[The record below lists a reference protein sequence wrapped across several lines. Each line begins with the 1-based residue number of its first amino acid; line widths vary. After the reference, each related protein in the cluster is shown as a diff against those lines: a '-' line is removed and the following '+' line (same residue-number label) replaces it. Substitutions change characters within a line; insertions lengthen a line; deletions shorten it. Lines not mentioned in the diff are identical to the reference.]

1 MSDLILEGSQSVSR
15 RKPYTPKL
23 DSKMTQPSNA
33 TLASSRSGQVDGAT
47 ISKANPDCTF
57 GRRRLLAAILGSESR
72 AFNRFALP
80 AVILGSAVL
89 GTGFGLGTDSPWLQ
103 SASAQDACCFQPSYR
118 LQSETVMQPQTVQR
132 FRIAYETD
140 YVEEEVV
147 SFRPVLRTRTEER
160 EVRVARPVTE
170 TSFREERF
178 TVQRPVTETSM
189 RDEQYTQTRYVT
201 ETSEREEQVT
211 TMRPVVE
218 TQMVQQQHVVQRP
231 VVETQMVQQQH
242 VVQRP
247 VVETQFQTQQ
257 VVVQRPVVETQFQTQ
272 QHVVQRPVTTFTS
285 QTFEAGGFVNQQ
297 VVQPGQVAMGL
308 QWVPRA
314 VQTTGPFG
322 IFSINRGAAMWTPM
336 MTPPTVQNQLVF
348 QSNPVT
354 QQVAQTSFVNEVQQ
368 TQVPVQVMRMQ
379 NETVSQQV
387 PVQVM
392 RMQNETVTQ
401 QVPVQVT
408 RMISETVTQQ
418 VPVQTTRMV
427 PTVETRRV
435 PVTVQRPITETLT
448 RQVPVQ
454 QTRWVAEEQVRRVP
468 VTSTRIEYETRR
480 EPVEVKYFEQER
492 VVQKVRRP
500 VTREVYVPYT
510 ETIMVPRQVVQRV
523 PLSYYDPFSS
533 AIISGYSSFGDSS
546 SVSASRVVVPSNGT
560 SSNGEA
566 AQDSTGKGTSSD
578 GTTNR
583 GDVKSQRPDT
593 TGDTTGDLGPSVLEG
608 PSNQTDQPKARLQS
622 IEIAPLTNGT
632 YEPLTSPSGA
642 SKEPAAS
649 SEPGASSEPSDSD
662 ELKAPVLDADSASYR
677 IRYRPLFTR
686 EI

>member
-1 MSDLILEGSQSVSR
+1 
-15 RKPYTPKL
+15 
-23 DSKMTQPSNA
+23 MTQPSNA
-33 TLASSRSGQVDGAT
+33 TRVSDSANAPAGQSLSA
-47 ISKANPDCTF
+47 
-57 GRRRLLAAILGSESR
+57 RRQRLLSAIFATGSAPRRFSIPATLLGAAAIAGGL
-72 AFNRFALP
+72 
-80 AVILGSAVL
+80 
-89 GTGFGLGTDSPWLQ
+89 GFGADSVSMPT
-103 SASAQDACCFQPSYR
+103 ARAQEACCFQPSYR
-118 LQSETVMQPQTVQR
+118 LQCDTVMQPQTVQR

-147 SFRPVLRTRTEER
+147 SYRPVLRTRTEDR

-170 TSFREERF
+170 TSYREERF

-201 ETSEREEQVT
+201 ETTEREEQVT

-218 TQMVQQQHVVQRP
+218 TQMVAQQHVVQRP

-257 VVVQRPVVETQFQTQ
+257 HVVQRPVVETQFQTQ
-272 QHVVQRPVTTFTS
+272 QQVVQRPVTTFSS
-285 QTFEAGGFVNQQ
+285 QTFEAGGFVNQP
-297 VVQPGQVAMGL
+297 VVQPGQVTHGL

-322 IFSINRGAAMWTPM
+322 IFSVNRGAAVWTPM
-336 MTPPTVQNQLVF
+336 VTPPTVQNQLVF

-379 NETVSQQV
+379 NETVTSQV

-408 RMISETVTQQ
+408 RMVSETVTQQ

-435 PVTVQRPITETLT
+435 PVTAQRPVTETLT

-454 QTRWVAEEQVRRVP
+454 QTRWVTEEQVRRVP

-480 EPVEVKYFEQER
+480 EPIEVKYYEQER

-500 VTREVYVPYT
+500 VTRQIYVPYT
-510 ETIMVPRQVVQRV
+510 ETVMVPRQVVQRT
-523 PLSYYDPFSS
+523 PLSYYDPFSP
-533 AIISGYSSFGDSS
+533 AIISGYSSFGDGSASS
-546 SVSASRVVVPSNGT
+546 STAPSTSAPAAADSNARGAAGDDVS
-560 SSNGEA
+560 
-566 AQDSTGKGTSSD
+566 
-578 GTTNR
+578 
-583 GDVKSQRPDT
+583 SQKPDA
-593 TGDTTGDLGPSVLEG
+593 DTDLGPSLLEG
-608 PSNQTDQPKARLQS
+608 PANATDEAKPKLQS
-622 IEIAPLTNGT
+622 VEVTPLPNGT
-632 YEPLTSPSGA
+632 REDVESPSDA
-642 SKEPAAS
+642 KA
-649 SEPGASSEPSDSD
+649 EPSDRD
-662 ELKAPVLDADSASYR
+662 ELSAPALDADSASYR
-677 IRYRPLFTR
+677 IRYRPLFIR